1 MSERI
6 GTNVIYAPLIDIS
19 NDFLAPHSRIPF
31 CQHEKA
37 QFITSSHA
45 KNIDSVLDYGKLG
58 PPLTGWRQLFRPCLK
73 RIYNNNIVS
82 TSFGSHKQISC
93 VIMYEMKYF
102 QILQID
108 NTDAIFIRIISFAAL
123 HTHIYIIMDSKII
136 IVDAGRY
143 FNYKWIFE
151 IKIYFIACW
160 VLFIYIKWSAHKAIK
175 YAQKKNENG
184 NMSM

>member
-1 MSERI
+1 
-6 GTNVIYAPLIDIS
+6 
-19 NDFLAPHSRIPF
+19 
-31 CQHEKA
+31 
-37 QFITSSHA
+37 
-45 KNIDSVLDYGKLG
+45 
-58 PPLTGWRQLFRPCLK
+58 
-73 RIYNNNIVS
+73 
-82 TSFGSHKQISC
+82 
-93 VIMYEMKYF
+93 
-102 QILQID
+102 
-108 NTDAIFIRIISFAAL
+108 
-123 HTHIYIIMDSKII
+123 MDSKII